1 MNPTDTIIALEKAL
15 EAGPTPGEWSL
26 WGPAE
31 PSQVIAHASGFI
43 AQTVGG
49 NDIPNAQWIAACSP
63 LAIRT
68 LLDAHA
74 SALRDATRYRWLRD
88 SCLDWDGNS
97 DDGKWA
103 ALHFECQ
110 EGILNAYV
118 PATLDASI
126 DRAAA
131 LDDNTKGAAPEL
143 AGLGINGSRCGT
155 HGTSGS

>member
-1 MNPTDTIIALEKAL
+1 MTPTDTIIALEKAL

-74 SALRDATRYRWLRD
+74 SALRDAARYRWLEQRFLGADFRWNADVD
-88 SCLDWDGNS
+88 SGEGGCQALVFKWPG
-97 DDGKWA
+97 GKVWGD
-103 ALHFECQ
+103 LS
-110 EGILNAYV
+110 
-118 PATLDASI
+118 ATLE
-126 DRAAA
+126 AA
-131 LDDNTKGAAPEL
+131 LDDNTKGAAE
-143 AGLGINGSRCGT
+143 
-155 HGTSGS
+155 